1 MDREAWWAPVYGVAK
16 SRTQLSH
23 FHFHFQT
30 TGRKHSPAHQQKIGL
45 KIYKTWTHPSE
56 QDPVSPSVILF
67 DQEVSISRL
76 SSFIK
81 GQTE

>member
-1 MDREAWWAPVYGVAK
+1 M
-16 SRTQLSH
+16 
-23 FHFHFQT
+23 
-30 TGRKHSPAHQQKIGL
+30 KIGL

-81 GQTE
+81 GQTEWKPQSQKTNQTDHMGSNFV